1 MVGRGGRAVSAGGVG
16 VPVCSAGNSRFM
28 LIIFVLV
35 GCVGTKQQQLGQ
47 QPIQQDNDDEEES
60 RQARK
65 EGRQADI
72 SELLRGVLCNIL

>member
-1 MVGRGGRAVSAGGVG
+1 MGEARRARSDSGRGWRTGVQCRS
-16 VPVCSAGNSRFM
+16 VNSRFM

-65 EGRQADI
+65 AGRQADI
-72 SELLRGVLCNIL
+72 SELLRGV

>member
-1 MVGRGGRAVSAGGVG
+1 
-16 VPVCSAGNSRFM
+16 M

-47 QPIQQDNDDEEES
+47 EPTQQDNDDEEES

-65 EGRQADI
+65 AGRQADI
-72 SELLRGVLCNIL
+72 SELLRGV